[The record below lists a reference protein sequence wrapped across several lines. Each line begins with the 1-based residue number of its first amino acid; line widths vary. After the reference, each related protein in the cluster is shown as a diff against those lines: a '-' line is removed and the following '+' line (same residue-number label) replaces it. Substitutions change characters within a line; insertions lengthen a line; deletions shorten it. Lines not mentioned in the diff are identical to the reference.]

1 MHECSY
7 IEIDKKNLH
16 WSNKIQIKRNT
27 LDWKLFY
34 WRNKSKKITQWKIQQ
49 ICCCFW
55 VRRQILNVLSAK
67 SGGVSIICFTSI
79 VRGPVG
85 IASPSFTLILSLTT
99 GIIQKMLSISR
110 NKKKNHDKILMLARS
125 KFNSIESLVS
135 QVLIYIEISHEEL
148 VTTFK
153 EKNKYEKMKENIK
166 NVSEKQENMRLNED

>member
-1 MHECSY
+1 M
-7 IEIDKKNLH
+7 
-16 WSNKIQIKRNT
+16 
-27 LDWKLFY
+27 
-34 WRNKSKKITQWKIQQ
+34 
-49 ICCCFW
+49 
-55 VRRQILNVLSAK
+55 
-67 SGGVSIICFTSI
+67 
-79 VRGPVG
+79 RGPVG

-148 VTTFK
+148 VTIFK